1 MREFLAFVL
10 AVLVLVMGTIV
21 VAPSVL
27 KTLGNIKGNRDEIQN
42 VSGVGETQHYFVEP
56 QLG

>member
-10 AVLVLVMGTIV
+10 AVLVLVIGSFV
-21 VAPSVL
+21 VAPSFM

-42 VSGVGETQHYFVEP
+42 VGGVGETQHRIVEGR
-56 QLG
+56 LA